1 MDQIKIM
8 ENLRGILFM
17 ILAMA
22 GFAFEDLFIKML
34 SAHLP
39 ISEVIIILGFTG
51 SIVFLI
57 IALLQRAPIFHKELL
72 NKHVIIRTICE
83 LLGAV
88 FFVTAIALTPL
99 SSATAILQITPLL
112 VTIGAVIFFREKV
125 GWRRWTAVF
134 VGFMGVLLIVRP
146 GFEGFM
152 PASIFALLG
161 SLFLAA
167 RDLATRAMQVKLASV
182 TIALYAFIAFG
193 ISGILIIPFNSPMII
208 PKSNQIIYC
217 IGASTF
223 GVIAYYSLV
232 ISSRIGE
239 MSVISPFRY
248 SRIVFAMLLAII
260 ILGERPDSLTLI
272 GATII
277 VVSGFYTFIRE
288 TVLNK
293 PQ

>member
-1 MDQIKIM
+1 
-8 ENLRGILFM
+8 M

-57 IALLQRAPIFHKELL
+57 IALLQRAPIFHKDLL

-161 SLFLAA
+161 ALFLAA
-167 RDLATRAMQVKLASV
+167 RDLATRAMKVDLPSV

-208 PKSNQIIYC
+208 PTSNQMIYF

-272 GATII
+272 GATI
-277 VVSGFYTFIRE
+277 VVASGFYTFIRE

>member
-1 MDQIKIM
+1 MDQRKIM

-134 VGFMGVLLIVRP
+134 IGFMGVLLIVRP

-167 RDLATRAMQVKLASV
+167 RDLATRAMKVDLPSV

-208 PKSNQIIYC
+208 PTSNQMIYF

-272 GATII
+272 GATI
-277 VVSGFYTFIRE
+277 VVASGFYTFIRE